1 MKILNLF
8 GKSNSRLLIILT
20 ISIVFAV
27 FLPILNNGFV
37 WDDTHNIIE
46 NFNYRGISPSHTYW
60 MFTTFHDANYHPLAW
75 LTLGI
80 DYVLWGMNPAG
91 YHLTNLVLHIL
102 NAILFYYLILVFL
115 RRNGLV
121 DSSLNNTD
129 ARLSAIIGTLF
140 FAVHPLR
147 VETVAWVSTRGDV
160 LCGFFYLITII
171 AYARMSDKKSTI
183 DRRKWFLL
191 SILFFIFSLLSRAWG
206 ITLPFVLLILDVYPL
221 RRFDFRSETPS
232 SFKSLLTEKIPF
244 ALLALCAGVFAFWA
258 KKGSMLM
265 VADHGVAGRFMQAMY
280 GLCFYIWKT
289 LVPIQLSPY
298 YALNKTFNPLELK
311 YILCALSVFA
321 VTIGLI
327 VMRHRWPWAIAAWC
341 CYAVIVSPLLGFVQ
355 SGPQIVA
362 DRYTYIS
369 CLPFGILAGAGM
381 HRLLI
386 ECHKKGL
393 NSMSFIS
400 AVSSIMVCLIALSI
414 LSCRQTRVWHDNIK
428 LWTHVI
434 RLDPS
439 NYIAYNNRGVI
450 FKENEEK
457 LTMALADY
465 NTAILLNPED
475 ASAYYHRGLLLEGQ
489 GDLVGAVSDY
499 TNVIRLDPKN
509 AEAFNNRGGLL
520 KKKGDLAGAIADFNI
535 AIRLN
540 PFSPEA
546 YANRGII
553 RIDQNDNK
561 KAVKDLTKA
570 LEVAQANWQ
579 HRARVEKIL
588 ADIQERLKGN
598 NNQPDS
604 R

>member
-1 MKILNLF
+1 MKILNLSA
-8 GKSNSRLLIILT
+8 KSNSRLLIILIT
-20 ISIVFAV
+20 SIVFAV

-37 WDDTHNIIE
+37 WDDIHNIIE
-46 NFNYRGISPSHTYW
+46 NFNYRGISLSHTYW

-102 NAILFYYLILVFL
+102 NAIFFYFLILAFL

-121 DSSLNNTD
+121 DLSLNNTG

-140 FAVHPLR
+140 FAIHPLR

-171 AYARMSDKKSTI
+171 AYVQMSGKKSTI

-191 SILFFIFSLLSRAWG
+191 SVLFYIFSLLSRAWG
-206 ITLPFVLLILDVYPL
+206 ITLPLVLLILDVYPL
-221 RRFDFRSETPS
+221 RRFDFRSETTS

-244 ALLALCAGVFAFWA
+244 ALLALCAGVLAFWA

-265 VADHGVAGRFMQAMY
+265 FTEHGVFDRLMQAAY

-327 VMRHRWPWAIAAWC
+327 VMRHRWPWAIAAWG

-381 HRLLI
+381 LRLWI

-393 NSMSFIS
+393 ISMSFIS
-400 AVSSIMVCLIALSI
+400 AVSSIMVCLIALAV
-414 LSCRQTRVWHDNIK
+414 LSCRQTQVWHDNIK

-439 NYIAYNNRGVI
+439 NYIAYHNRGVI
-450 FKENEEK
+450 FKEDEGK
-457 LTMALADY
+457 LSMALADY
-465 NTAILLNPED
+465 NTAILLNPEYTG
-475 ASAYYHRGLLLEGQ
+475 AYYHRGLLLEGQ
-489 GDLVGAVSDY
+489 GDLVGAVADY
-499 TNVIRLDPKN
+499 TNAIRLDPKN
-509 AEAFNNRGGLL
+509 AGAFNNRGVLL

-546 YANRGII
+546 YANRGVI
-553 RIDQNDNK
+553 RIDQNDIN

-570 LEVAQANWQ
+570 LEVAQANWPQ
-579 HRARVEKIL
+579 RARVEQIL
-588 ADIQERLKGN
+588 ADFQARLKEH
-598 NNQPDS
+598 NNQS
-604 R
+604 K